1 MSFLSRNLFYLSQS
15 ASGIQ
20 PIILVFF
27 ILILVTE
34 NHNSLINIAKMK
46 ASYISLFVL
55 MVSRCM
61 ASSAPSKYASKFNI
75 HETFISDAVGSK
87 SSRLTRR
94 IYMPEEEE
102 LTPQAAWVR
111 DKMECFIEEL
121 KYFVRD
127 TSFDYESFEAKSID
141 LKLHLSKVE
150 VEVAD
155 LPFTYSISK
164 QLVYAKDVYD
174 VMLLSAQIASFY
186 CHKTHEQTLLR
197 KLVQL
202 NMGLICFQDSHGDPN
217 TEMEGYAETVHR
229 LTRVVKYMGELYEQ
243 VTNVSIEVRKNLQVQ
258 LEKAKNNLHVLS
270 LPIRFPEVP
279 IYYMGEARAS

>member
-1 MSFLSRNLFYLSQS
+1 
-15 ASGIQ
+15 
-20 PIILVFF
+20 
-27 ILILVTE
+27 
-34 NHNSLINIAKMK
+34 
-46 ASYISLFVL
+46 
-55 MVSRCM
+55 
-61 ASSAPSKYASKFNI
+61 
-75 HETFISDAVGSK
+75 
-87 SSRLTRR
+87 
-94 IYMPEEEE
+94 MPEEGE

-111 DKMECFIEEL
+111 EKMECFIEEL

-141 LKLHLSKVE
+141 LKLYLSKVE
-150 VEVAD
+150 AEVAD

-174 VMLLSAQIASFY
+174 VMLSSAQIASFY

-202 NMGLICFQDSHGDPN
+202 NMGLIYLQDSHGDPN

-229 LTRVVKYMGELYEQ
+229 LTRVVKYMEELYEQ

-279 IYYMGEARAS
+279 IYYMGGARTS